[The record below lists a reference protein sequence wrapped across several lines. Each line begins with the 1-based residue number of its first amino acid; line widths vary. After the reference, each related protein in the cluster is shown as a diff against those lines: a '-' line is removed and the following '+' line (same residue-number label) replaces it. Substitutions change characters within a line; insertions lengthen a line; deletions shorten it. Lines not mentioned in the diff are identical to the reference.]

1 MESSINYS
9 QLILHEI
16 QGLPQ
21 ETLREIVN
29 FVIFVRKRTLFPE
42 KMEED
47 LMMELWQKE
56 LTAMNHTECEH
67 LENEFQNYK
76 NDYPIEEIRN

>member
-42 KMEED
+42 KMEEG

-56 LTAMNHTECEH
+56 LTEMNHTEFAH
-67 LENEFQNYK
+67 LEKEFQNYQ
-76 NDYPIEEIRN
+76 NDYPIGEARK